1 MLNPLAVS
9 PFQTT
14 AIICFRDRGSRS
26 ASARYRRYLC
36 RCLKDVEAALGAWAG
51 RRVEIVSLKPDS
63 LADIWEDITKVARA
77 LERERRGERLMKQL
91 KAHGQNHQAKRRS
104 ASAPARRPPTFS
116 LISMGLA
123 CSPDVFW
130 R

>member
-1 MLNPLAVS
+1 L
-9 PFQTT
+9 
-14 AIICFRDRGSRS
+14 RG
-26 ASARYRRYLC
+26 LC
-36 RCLKDVEAALGAWAG
+36 RNLKDVEAALDAWAG

-91 KAHGQNHQAKRRS
+91 KAHGQNHQSKRRS
-104 ASAPARRPPTFS
+104 ASAPARRPPT
-116 LISMGLA
+116 LA